1 MPELDCLRI
10 LNLLAQATPKT
21 RRDVEALLS
30 GKREE
35 PSTHTD
41 PDVRTITQG
50 EAARRLNVSRTT
62 IFRLVREGSL
72 ATVLVRGKKRV
83 LLSSV
88 FAFTTTTNRG
98 L

>member
-35 PSTHTD
+35 HSTHTD

-72 ATVLVRGKKRV
+72 ATVSVRGKKRV

-88 FAFTTTTNRG
+88 FAFTTAKNNG
-98 L
+98 